1 MGDLS
6 LIIIITRMKVLLL
19 LSFVAFTSIHLVQGG
34 CKAKVSNAV
43 INRKLKPFTVVDKK
57 GKPVAT
63 APCWWDLTREN
74 CGKCKKGGRQ
84 CGFPMHKWCQSPRV
98 KTGCPGIP
106 GNKYTLSTE
115 GAPCYWDPT
124 NLKCAICTKK
134 TMKQC
139 INTLPA
145 QLNIDCLSTC
155 GTPKNKKCDGNLASC
170 VTIPYCGAGA
180 SCNKKSGRCKCA
192 AGMLGNGQQCFEG
205 DCPGANCTLVA
216 NAGQCGDQHR
226 HSERILRLHSEIR
239 AVTRHCVTCA
249 HINCS

>member
-43 INRKLKPFTVVDKK
+43 INQKLKPFTVVDKK

-106 GNKYTLSTE
+106 DNKYTLSTE

-145 QLNIDCLSTC
+145 QVNIVLRETVPVLTVLWLPMLRTMWRSASTLRAN
-155 GTPKNKKCDGNLASC
+155 TSSTLRNQ
-170 VTIPYCGAGA
+170 
-180 SCNKKSGRCKCA
+180 SCNSSLCY
-192 AGMLGNGQQCFEG
+192 L
-205 DCPGANCTLVA
+205 CTYKL
-216 NAGQCGDQHR
+216 
-226 HSERILRLHSEIR
+226 
-239 AVTRHCVTCA
+239 
-249 HINCS
+249 